1 MSEPTIT
8 AVHPVQPP
16 ASQSSL
22 RGKPLRHVVE
32 SQQFTVPLL
41 MELFERSR
49 GMEHVVARGGTL
61 DYQNRIMTALF
72 YAPST
77 RTRLSFEAAMHRLG
91 GRVLSTEHAGVFSS
105 EIAGEQVED
114 SIRIISG
121 YSDVIVIRHS
131 EEDGARRAAEVSL
144 APVINAGDGN
154 GGQHPTQALLDL
166 YTIYRQRPLDGLSV
180 AIIGELDKGRTA
192 RSLAYLLAKFDR
204 VKMFFVSPPQL
215 QMKQDIL
222 DYLDEH
228 GVRYELESDIDRV
241 IGEVD
246 VVYQTRIRP
255 ERVRDMAGRSNDGRE
270 NDGLSRYAIDS
281 KVVQRMKPDALILH
295 PLPRTVELDKSVDA
309 DPRAMYFRQAM
320 NGLYVRMALLTMLL
334 EKEPA
339 AGSAW
344 W

>member
-1 MSEPTIT
+1 MPRPTTLPTKPMPSTEPNSALIGG
-8 AVHPVQPP
+8 
-16 ASQSSL
+16 S
-22 RGKPLRHVVE
+22 PLKHVIE

-49 GMEHVVARGGTL
+49 GMERVVARGGSL
-61 DYQNRIMTALF
+61 DYQNRIMTTLF
-72 YAPST
+72 YTPST

-91 GRVLSTEHAGVFSS
+91 GRVLSTEHAGSFSS
-105 EIAGEQVED
+105 EIEGEQVED

-121 YSDVIVIRHS
+121 HSDVIVIRHFA
-131 EEDGARRAAEVSL
+131 EDGARRAAEVSRV
-144 APVINAGDGN
+144 PVINAGDGN

-192 RSLAYLLAKFDR
+192 RSLAYLLAKFER

-215 QMKQDIL
+215 QMKPDIL
-222 DYLDEH
+222 EYLDEH
-228 GVRYELESDIDRV
+228 GVCYELESDIDRV

-255 ERVRDMAGRSNDGRE
+255 ERMRDLE
-270 NDGLSRYAIDS
+270 GLRRYAIDS
-281 KVVQRMKPDALILH
+281 TVVQRMKEDAMILH

-309 DPRAMYFRQAM
+309 DPRALYFRQAT
-320 NGLYVRMALLTMLL
+320 NGLFVRMALLTMLWD
-334 EKEPA
+334 KE
-339 AGSAW
+339 
-344 W
+344 

>member
-1 MSEPTIT
+1 VKPFKPIQPRASESAP
-8 AVHPVQPP
+8 
-16 ASQSSL
+16 
-22 RGKPLRHVVE
+22 RGGMPLQHVIE

-49 GMEHVVARGGTL
+49 GMERVVARGGSL
-61 DYQNRIMTALF
+61 DYQNRILTTLF

-91 GRVLSTEHAGVFSS
+91 GRVLSTEHAGAFSS
-105 EIAGEQVED
+105 AIEGEQVED
-114 SIRIISG
+114 SIRIIGG
-121 YSDVIVIRHS
+121 YSDVIVIRHPD
-131 EEDGARRAAEVSL
+131 EDGARRAAEVSPV
-144 APVINAGDGN
+144 PVINAGDGD

-180 AIIGELDKGRTA
+180 AIIGELDQGRTA
-192 RSLAYLLAKFDR
+192 RSLAYLLAKFER
-204 VKMFFVSPPQL
+204 VKMYFVSPPQL
-215 QMKQDIL
+215 QMKPDIL
-222 DYLDEH
+222 SYLDEH
-228 GVRYELESDIDRV
+228 GIRYQLESDIDRV

-255 ERVRDMAGRSNDGRE
+255 ERVRDA
-270 NDGLSRYAIDS
+270 DGLSRYAINS
-281 KVVQRMKPDALILH
+281 TVVQRMKQDAIILH

-309 DPRAMYFRQAM
+309 DPRALYFRQAM

-334 EKEPA
+334 DKEPST
-339 AGSAW
+339 GGAW